1 MKKLLKEFKAFI
13 NKGSVMDL
21 AVGMIIGSAFTAIVT
36 ALVQNI
42 LTPLI
47 NWIPGTSETG
57 ALQTVLREAVTD
69 DAGNV
74 VTEALIL
81 DWGAVISAIVT
92 FLCTAIVLFLIVKA
106 FNKIK
111 ESGEKV
117 KEAAAKKINSENSE
131 QPTEQVE
138 AAAAPAPAPEPS
150 QTEIL
155 LKEILEV
162 LKTKEN
168 GSETNCL
175 AQKHARR
182 DRWRGLFF
190 DSYILPIRSAA
201 GRGAKTAQDLFCDI
215 FVFLFD
221 KSVDISVFVARY
233 PCDKLFAARA
243 SEYEIKH
250 VDPVVVLQG
259 YGKHAPYRFGIGVF
273 GIGRYQRIVPAALFQ
288 SHPKRICGIIVILDI
303 SVVGKIF
310 VEVFLFVGAVLLPES
325 GQNLFQFRLGFVR
338 ATVCGKLVGRVFD
351 AQYFVQLAFEILILH
366 LSSPF
371 CAPSVSSQTMN
382 MSVSL

>member
-1 MKKLLKEFKAFI
+1 MRELAILRSTMYNIEKTESVRMKKLLKEFKAFI

-47 NWIPGTSETG
+47 NWIPGSSETG

-117 KEAAAKKINSENSE
+117 KEAAAKKINSENAE

-168 GSETNCL
+168 GSET
-175 AQKHARR
+175 K
-182 DRWRGLFF
+182 
-190 DSYILPIRSAA
+190 
-201 GRGAKTAQDLFCDI
+201 
-215 FVFLFD
+215 
-221 KSVDISVFVARY
+221 
-233 PCDKLFAARA
+233 
-243 SEYEIKH
+243 
-250 VDPVVVLQG
+250 
-259 YGKHAPYRFGIGVF
+259 
-273 GIGRYQRIVPAALFQ
+273 
-288 SHPKRICGIIVILDI
+288 
-303 SVVGKIF
+303 
-310 VEVFLFVGAVLLPES
+310 
-325 GQNLFQFRLGFVR
+325 
-338 ATVCGKLVGRVFD
+338 
-351 AQYFVQLAFEILILH
+351 
-366 LSSPF
+366 
-371 CAPSVSSQTMN
+371 
-382 MSVSL
+382 